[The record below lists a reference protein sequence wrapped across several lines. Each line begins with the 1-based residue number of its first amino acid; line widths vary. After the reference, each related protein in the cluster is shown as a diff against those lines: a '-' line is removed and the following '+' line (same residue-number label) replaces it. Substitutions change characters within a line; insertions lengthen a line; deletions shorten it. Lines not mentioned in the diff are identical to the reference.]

1 MDGTVERAIGSVV
14 DVRFAP
20 GHEPAMFEALLCELG
35 GRAIPLE
42 VQAHLGEGRLRA
54 LALAST
60 LGLQRGAKVKATGA
74 PLMVPVG
81 DALLG
86 RVVDCLGDP
95 MDDGPPI
102 ASETR
107 APIHRSPPP
116 LSEHARHVEPVFCG
130 IKIVDLL
137 APFVRGGKTG
147 LFGGAGVGKTLLL
160 GEFIAA
166 ITGDS
171 ARAGGVAV
179 FVGVGERIREGHEL
193 WREFQETGLA
203 PRTVLVFGAMDAPPG
218 ARLRVP
224 HAALTIAEHFRDRD
238 GKDVLFLVDNI
249 YRFVQAGMETSG
261 SLGRTPSRVGYQPNL
276 LTELGEVQER
286 IASTERG
293 AITSVQ
299 AVYVPA
305 DDLDDPAAVA
315 VMEHLDARVI
325 LSRKKAAAG
334 LYPAIDP
341 LRSTSRAS
349 TPTVVG
355 ARHHAVATEV
365 RHALA
370 RYQELVD
377 VIAMLGMDEL
387 SPEDRRIVLRAR
399 RLERFLTQPFV
410 VSEAFTGRRG
420 VRVAIEDTLAG
431 CERILAGE
439 LDHADEL
446 DLYMIGALPAG
457 AQLGGASAR
466 EEAR

>member
-1 MDGTVERAIGSVV
+1 MDGTVDRAVGSVV
-14 DVRFAP
+14 DVRFTT
-20 GHEPAMFEALLCELG
+20 GHEPAMYEALACELG
-35 GRAIPLE
+35 DRSITLE

-54 LALAST
+54 LALEST
-60 LGLQRGAKVKATGA
+60 LGLRRGARVRALGR
-74 PLMVPVG
+74 PLTVPVG

-86 RVVDCLGDP
+86 RVVDCLGAP
-95 MDDGPPI
+95 IHQGPPI
-102 ASETR
+102 VA
-107 APIHRSPPP
+107 AVDLPIHRPLPP
-116 LSEHARHVEPVFCG
+116 LADHTRDVEPILCG

-166 ITGDS
+166 ITGAGA
-171 ARAGGVAV
+171 ARDGVAV

-193 WREFQETGLA
+193 WREFEASGLL

-224 HAALTIAEHFRDRD
+224 HTALTIAEHFRDH
-238 GKDVLFLVDNI
+238 GGQDVLLLVDNI

-276 LTELGEVQER
+276 LTELGEVEER
-286 IASTERG
+286 IASTRSG

-325 LSRKKAAAG
+325 LSRAKAAAG

-341 LRSTSRAS
+341 LRSSSRAL
-349 TPTVVG
+349 TPAIVG
-355 ARHHAVATEV
+355 QRHHDVAGRV

-370 RYQELVD
+370 RYKELAD
-377 VIAMLGMDEL
+377 VIAMLGLDEL
-387 SPEDRRIVLRAR
+387 SADDRRLVMRAR

-410 VSEAFTGRRG
+410 VSEPFTGRRG
-420 VRVAIEDTLAG
+420 VRVALADTLDG
-431 CERILAGE
+431 CERILDGAT
-439 LDHADEL
+439 DHLDEL
-446 DLYMIGALPAG
+446 DLYMIGALPAL
-457 AQLGGASAR
+457 ATASRGAS
-466 EEAR
+466 